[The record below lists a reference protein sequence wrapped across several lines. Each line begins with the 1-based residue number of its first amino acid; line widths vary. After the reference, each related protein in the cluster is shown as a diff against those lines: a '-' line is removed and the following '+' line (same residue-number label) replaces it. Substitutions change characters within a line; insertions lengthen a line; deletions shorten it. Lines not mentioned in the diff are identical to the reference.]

1 MDVRK
6 TGSFICKLRK
16 EKNLTQ
22 AALAEKLNIS
32 NRTISKWENGDGM
45 PDISI
50 LPGLADALG
59 VTVDELLNGERSESH
74 ADIRVEEIA
83 SRDNL
88 DNIFLISY
96 IISLFVGIF
105 AALLGGITEV
115 YSLCFFDILFYTHWE
130 VMFVV
135 VSLFAV
141 ILSGLVFS
149 IGSTRLAVAYPPGE
163 IKKKVCNK
171 AWLLAL
177 ILGIFPLTF
186 IMRVSRWLLFIF
198 RIPLSS
204 LVIFIPLV
212 LGYALAFYL
221 VYIKIIKRS

>member
-149 IGSTRLAVAYPPGE
+149 IGATRLAVAYPPGE
-163 IKKKVCNK
+163 IKNKVSKK

-186 IMRVSRWLLFIF
+186 VMRVSRWLLFMF

-212 LGYALAFYL
+212 FGYALAFYL